1 MSVAVYPG
9 CSLNGSSREYMESL
23 KAVLDHF
30 HLPFSQ
36 VEDWNCCGATAAH
49 SIDHTL
55 SLALPSR
62 ILTQAAKNGSS
73 DLLVPC
79 AACYNRLRTVQKEI
93 RSSEEVRKKLNGL
106 AGQEIRTPEKILN
119 IVDYL
124 TSEVVPAL
132 SDNVIQPFAKKVA
145 CYYGCL
151 LVRPRSISAETR
163 LEDPQGMDEIMRKI
177 GATSIDWA
185 YKTECCGAG
194 FSVSKT
200 ETVSRLSSEILTD
213 AVDRGAEVIIVACP
227 MCHSNLDM
235 RRRDIEKYSGRK
247 FEIPILYITQAIGIS
262 LGIAP
267 KKLGLQR
274 HFVPVKLN

>member
-1 MSVAVYPG
+1 
-9 CSLNGSSREYMESL
+9 MESL

-30 HLPFSQ
+30 HLTFSE

-62 ILTQAAKNGSS
+62 ILNQAAQNGTSG
-73 DLLVPC
+73 LLVPC
-79 AACYNRLRTVQKEI
+79 AACYNRLRSVQKEI
-93 RSSEEVRKKLNGL
+93 KTSEEVRKKINGII
-106 AGQEIRTPEKILN
+106 GQEVRTPEQILN

-124 TSEVVPAL
+124 TSAVVPL
-132 SDNVIQPFAKKVA
+132 LNDQSLHPFSHTTA

-151 LVRPRSISAETR
+151 LVRPGKVSAETR
-163 LEDPQGMDEIMRKI
+163 IEDPQGMDEIMRKI
-177 GATSIDWA
+177 GATPIEWA

-200 ETVSRLSSEILTD
+200 DTVARLSADILTD
-213 AVDRGAEVIIVACP
+213 AVDRGAEAIIVACP

-235 RRRDIEKYSGRK
+235 RRRDIEKYSKRK
-247 FEIPILYITQAIGIS
+247 LDIPILYITQAIGLA
-262 LGIAP
+262 LGIPP